1 MAAPL
6 AIVARLLAAR
16 RKRPAAAPRHA
27 HALPDDLASRVAAAR
42 GVC

>member
-16 RKRPAAAPRHA
+16 RKRRADEPRSVP
-27 HALPDDLASRVAAAR
+27 ALPADLASRVAAAR